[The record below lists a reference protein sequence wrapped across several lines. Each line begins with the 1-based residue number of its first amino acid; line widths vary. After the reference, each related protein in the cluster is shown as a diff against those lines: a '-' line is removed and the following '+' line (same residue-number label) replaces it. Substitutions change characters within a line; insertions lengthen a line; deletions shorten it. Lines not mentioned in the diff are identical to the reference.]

1 MKPFTPI
8 ISKHIADEKTR
19 FYVYTK
25 RNEQEFWI
33 ESFTRYDSHA
43 HALDRKTAEWLCKQ
57 LKKALKVRNSNDN

>member
-8 ISKHIADEKTR
+8 ISKHIANEKTR

-43 HALDRKTAEWLCKQ
+43 HALDWKPLNGCANSS
-57 LKKALKVRNSNDN
+57 KKH